1 MRKQIQKG
9 IAMLLALS
17 MIIAVAPIAAQAEEA
32 TNLMSTATVTTNTT
46 AMQSTANIADGD
58 VNSGTWRQGDATAIA
73 DDYIQFVWAEAVSV
87 NKVIMTVTKARNC
100 APTAWSVEVSA
111 DGQSNWTKVASV
123 SEVAWLELGDVK
135 ETKALTFAT
144 QENIKGIRVC
154 IDTANLAWGGY
165 TIQEIEA
172 YYEPNLMLAATVT
185 TNATTSNLA
194 NVADGDNTTGYWRE
208 GDATTIANDYIQF
221 NWDYAVTA
229 NKLVMTVSKARNC
242 APTSWSI
249 QVSED
254 GTSNW
259 TEVASVEDIAWLN
272 LGDVIETSELTFA
285 KKTVKGIRVYVEK
298 ANLAWNG
305 YTILDIAGYNDPNV
319 PDPTPEG
326 SGQQPG
332 GSGQEPGGSGQEQ
345 ETPAVPKNGNYATI
359 ATITASAKTDR
370 LDSLKDENK
379 DYGSWRAGAAADI
392 EGKDYIQF
400 NWKNAISVSEVVM
413 TVTKARNCA
422 PTAWRVQVS
431 ADGENDWKEVA
442 SVKDIKWMQLG
453 DVKETSKATFA
464 SQKDIKGLRIYID
477 KANLVWGGY
486 GMQEIEIFNQADA
499 ESPKTGDTMPIVP
512 VMALAVVSLAGAVVF
527 NDKKRFTER

>member
-32 TNLMSTATVTTNTT
+32 TNLMSTATVTTNTGADT
-46 AMQSTANIADGD
+46 SYLNNGNYDGD
-58 VNSGTWRQGDATAIA
+58 TWRTGAPNGD
-73 DDYIQFVWAEAVSV
+73 YYQFIWTEAVTV
-87 NKVIMTVTKARNC
+87 NKVVMVTSKSHYC
-100 APTAWSVEVSA
+100 LPTAWHVEVSA
-111 DGQSNWTKVASV
+111 NGVDGWTQVAAATGLS
-123 SEVAWLELGDVK
+123 SHEYGDVK
-135 ETKALTFAT
+135 LHTPLNFAT
-144 QENIKGIRVC
+144 QENIKGLRVYVDAAPTNTSWNGYGIR
-154 IDTANLAWGGY
+154 
-165 TIQEIEA
+165 EIEA
-172 YYEPNLMLAATVT
+172 YYDSNIMLAATVT
-185 TNATTSNLA
+185 TNATTANLA

-242 APTSWSI
+242 APTTWKVA
-249 QVSED
+249 VSED

-259 TEVASVEDIAWLN
+259 TDVASVADIAWLN

-285 KKTVKGIRVYVEK
+285 KKTVKGIRVYIEK

-332 GSGQEPGGSGQEQ
+332 GSGQQPGGSGQEQ

-379 DYGSWRAGAAADI
+379 DYGTWRAGAATDI

-486 GMQEIEIFNQADA
+486 GIQEIEIFNQADA